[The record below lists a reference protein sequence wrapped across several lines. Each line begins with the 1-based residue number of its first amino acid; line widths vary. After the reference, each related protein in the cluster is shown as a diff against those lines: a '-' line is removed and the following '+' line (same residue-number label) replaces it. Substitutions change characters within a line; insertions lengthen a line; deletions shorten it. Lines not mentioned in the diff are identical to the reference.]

1 MNQLTSGYAKGSCLL
16 IGVNIYFQHRFSES
30 FEEWKQSQIA
40 LNSCF
45 RVGFSFVLYICT
57 NKILILLS
65 LLILIKGV
73 KNSSLIYIVNF
84 INSMYYRKDIERSWS
99 QEGMDIE

>member
-45 RVGFSFVLYICT
+45 RVGFSFVLFKCT
-57 NKILILLS
+57 NKILMLS
-65 LLILIKGV
+65 LFILIKGV
-73 KNSSLIYIVNF
+73 KNSSLIYRVHFN
-84 INSMYYRKDIERSWS
+84 NSMYYRTEIQRSWS
-99 QEGMDIE
+99 QEGMDYE